1 MRLRRS
7 IIHFLAVILSAPML
21 ASAVGTQPSMK
32 PTAPQKMM
40 SPDERQKMQECQKLA
55 AQRNIAMHERA
66 KFLMDCMID
75 KAK

>member
-1 MRLRRS
+1 MRLRLS
-7 IIHFLAVILSAPML
+7 IIHFFAVTWSAIVLANAVSAQ
-21 ASAVGTQPSMK
+21 TSMK

-55 AQRNIAMHERA
+55 AQRNIVMHERA
-66 KFLMDCMID
+66 KFLMDCMTD